1 MRDGR
6 HVGGR
11 GGGRGGNE
19 RGKEGGM
26 EEGFVAI
33 SRDRLCIYS
42 CNN

>member
-26 EEGFVAI
+26 EEVFVAI
-33 SRDRLCIYS
+33 SRDHLCIYS